1 MCVIKNIE
9 KKGLEES
16 MRGTEFVFE
25 SVNLLYYKLH
35 KIGLNKSGLYIYIY
49 SPKQLKNKKATINP
63 ENNNDECFQC
73 ALTAALNYQNIKNNP
88 ERLSKIK
95 SLIDQ
100 YNWKEINF
108 PSHNFFNDY

>member
-35 KIGLNKSGLYIYIY
+35 KIGLNKSGLY
-49 SPKQLKNKKATINP
+49 PK
-63 ENNNDECFQC
+63 
-73 ALTAALNYQNIKNNP
+73 
-88 ERLSKIK
+88 
-95 SLIDQ
+95 
-100 YNWKEINF
+100 
-108 PSHNFFNDY
+108 